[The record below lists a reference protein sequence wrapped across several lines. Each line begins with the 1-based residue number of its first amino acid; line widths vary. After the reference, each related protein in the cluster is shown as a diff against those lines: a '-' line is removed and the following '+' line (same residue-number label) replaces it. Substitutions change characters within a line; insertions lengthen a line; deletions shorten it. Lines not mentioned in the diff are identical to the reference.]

1 MKSQTKE
8 WYYLDESSGQW
19 LGPMT
24 LDELDAA
31 RKAETIED
39 YSRVTNSQMLR
50 QQGAMGQGISYY
62 MISRLDVEF
71 TPSVEE
77 FREARDGKQTTV
89 LSGPNNSGKTLLLK
103 QLFFQYG
110 QGSYLVACN
119 RFSHVDILNT
129 RKVDEYEHRRY
140 YDNFSQQY
148 YMSQQN
154 SEDNE
159 LKLEQILT
167 SLKNGQREKLFALC
181 KELLGNTF
189 SLQRT
194 ERENDFSPFY
204 VDMDGENLRYG
215 SSGTRL
221 LLTLLGILLDERFTV
236 LLIDEPE
243 IGLSPRIQAV
253 LSRFLYDEERR
264 LTFCPHLRQLFV
276 ATHSHLFLDR
286 HVMGNNHVVTKSG
299 SEVTVRPIM
308 TVAEYHQ
315 LQFNMLGNEMEAI
328 FMPAAIVIVEG
339 DSDHTFLAKVL
350 QLHIPNRKV
359 AVVRASGEG
368 EVRNKLYFFKEA
380 FGDLAASPYR
390 NRLFVVLDKQ
400 ISVKLPK
407 IEQDGVPKDNI
418 IVLSM
423 NGIEYFY
430 PPQLLAAVFLSS
442 TEQVASWKFE
452 ADPMEFNGIR
462 KSKKELAQLVTAG
475 LNQCHATHPEVQSL
489 IAKIEAACR

>member
-1 MKSQTKE
+1 M
-8 WYYLDESSGQW
+8 DESSGQW

-236 LLIDEPE
+236 VLIDEPE

-264 LTFCPHLRQLFV
+264 LTFCPHIRQLFV

-286 HVMGNNHVVTKSG
+286 HVMGNNH
-299 SEVTVRPIM
+299 EVTVRPIM
-308 TVAEYHQ
+308 AVAEYHQ

-390 NRLFVVLDKQ
+390 NRV
-400 ISVKLPK
+400 
-407 IEQDGVPKDNI
+407 
-418 IVLSM
+418 
-423 NGIEYFY
+423 
-430 PPQLLAAVFLSS
+430 
-442 TEQVASWKFE
+442 
-452 ADPMEFNGIR
+452 
-462 KSKKELAQLVTAG
+462 
-475 LNQCHATHPEVQSL
+475 
-489 IAKIEAACR
+489 